1 MMEVDILAGTYL
13 KRMNKLDST
22 NILLRF
28 IYESGMDMNKVD
40 KDDVIIKMMSLG
52 LEIDLNLDEIKSY
65 IKKDLDILKKHTLS
79 DYGGVEDDREVFE
92 GQVWE
97 VQE

>member
-1 MMEVDILAGTYL
+1 MIGLKTLAGKYL

-28 IYESGMDMNKVD
+28 IYESGMDMDKVD

-52 LEIDLNLDEIKSY
+52 LEIDLNLNEIKRY
-65 IKKDLDILKKHTLS
+65 IKKDLDVLKKHTLS
-79 DYGGVEDDREVFE
+79 DYGGSENDREVFE
-92 GQVWE
+92 S
-97 VQE
+97 